1 LSHSLRFGFTLVE
14 LLVVIAIIGVLIA
27 LLLPA
32 VQAAREAA
40 RRMQCSNK
48 MKQLG
53 IACHNY
59 HDTHQLFPPS
69 AVKIRSAGND
79 SLQSYR
85 TVWGL
90 SILPFMEQT
99 AVFEKYNPRASLANN
114 DTTNYPPGLN
124 REIATSRMNIYEC
137 PSDTGAGTLQ
147 IPSTEEWNTDYT
159 PHWNQYTTSYRGV
172 AGINCDSTTTA
183 AQANFY
189 WDDNGWNS
197 YTHFRGVFHVV
208 AAYQSTTDPAD
219 PRDGMKIWE
228 SFASLTDGTSNTTIF
243 VERHFIKQ
251 ARSGSSEAVDLRR
264 NTFWASVPRNN
275 AYNMAPRSAT
285 FIGNDFAACMAT
297 INSADAT
304 SDVHNCARAAA
315 SYHTGGMNVTV
326 GDASV
331 RFVSFNINVGGG
343 DAGGIPNIGVW
354 GRLCAIADGENAS
367 FP

>member
-1 LSHSLRFGFTLVE
+1 LRFGFTLVE